1 MLSQIILIVSDFFPR
16 QHKVTNHLISK
27 KTMKKTYQTPST
39 ELMLI
44 NIENL
49 LQNVSPTTL
58 PKGGD
63 GDDDTVTDKNELLG
77 RSQRNVWDDEEEEDY

>member
-1 MLSQIILIVSDFFPR
+1 
-16 QHKVTNHLISK
+16 
-27 KTMKKTYQTPST
+27 MKKTYQTPST